1 MKKRKLLK
9 KIFIVLLLFIF
20 WQASDLIFSR
30 GRNEFANKPYILYI
44 SPQIA
49 SRYQTVEI
57 HGRNFRDLPFSGKVL
72 INGREQMIASGEKG
86 KAWGDQKITIVVDPQ
101 LSSTG
106 PLEVWVKQNNEWVK
120 SNKVNFIY
128 YDSKTATPEEE
139 KMFWKSLKE

>member
-57 HGRNFRDLPFSGKVL
+57 HGRNFRDLPFVGKVL
-72 INGREQMIASGEKG
+72 INGEEQMISSAGNEKV
-86 KAWGDQKITIVVDPQ
+86 WTDQKITIIVDPL

-106 PLEVWVKQNNEWVK
+106 PLEVWVNQGNEWVK

-139 KMFWKSLKE
+139 KMFWESLKE

>member
-57 HGRNFRDLPFSGKVL
+57 HGRNFRDLPFVGKVL
-72 INGREQMIASGEKG
+72 INGEEQMISSAGNEKV
-86 KAWGDQKITIVVDPQ
+86 WTDQKITIIVDPL

-106 PLEVWVKQNNEWVK
+106 PLEVWVNQGNEWVK

-139 KMFWKSLKE
+139 KMFWESLKK